1 LRFQEIFFFEGRFQE
16 ILKEFFIIK
25 KWCGIKI
32 IKTFFNAT
40 KIVGIQLEFL
50 TTYKMYVGIQKY
62 KILMDSFIEWIL

>member
-1 LRFQEIFFFEGRFQE
+1 M
-16 ILKEFFIIK
+16 
-25 KWCGIKI
+25 
-32 IKTFFNAT
+32 